1 MEIILAIDLKK
12 GLVVKAFAGFRLNY
26 KPLVVNSV
34 NYSDPIKLIS
44 KILNKINLKKIYIAD
59 LDAIQNLKPNSKIIE
74 KILKT
79 FPSIMFLIDSGFDY
93 PKSVFE
99 FCLNLNKKKISN
111 FEIILGTEKIKNY
124 NFKFFSKK
132 NKYRVSIDFNGN
144 QQKWIDKAEKSRVKP
159 NLIFMFL
166 KNIGG
171 RGISIPRVKLLVKKF
186 PKNKCTIA
194 GGIKTTNQIK
204 SIERAGAE
212 SVIVST
218 LLHKNILGT
227 INGP

>member
-12 GLVVKAFAGFRLNY
+12 GFVVKAFAGFRLNY

-34 NYSDPIKLIS
+34 NYSDPVKLIKIILS
-44 KILNKINLKKIYIAD
+44 KIDLKTIYIAD
-59 LDAIQNLKPNSKIIE
+59 LDAIQNLKSNSKVIK
-74 KILKT
+74 KILRS
-79 FPSIMFLIDSGFDY
+79 FPSIMFLIDGGFDY
-93 PKSVFE
+93 PRSVYE
-99 FCLNLNKKKISN
+99 FCMFLKNKNISN

-124 NFKFFSKK
+124 NFKSFAKI
-132 NKYRVSIDFNGN
+132 NKYWISIDFNGN
-144 QQKWIDKAEKSRVKP
+144 QQKWIKKAKSSRVKP

-166 KNIGG
+166 KNVGG
-171 RGISIPRVKLLVKKF
+171 RGVSMPIIKLLVKKF

-194 GGIKTTNQIK
+194 GGIKTKNQIRCMRN
-204 SIERAGAE
+204 IGVQ

-218 LLHKNILGT
+218 LIHINILGT